1 MSNKNIIFI
10 GGTGLIGSSVLNYL
24 SKENKKV
31 YSLTRNPTEKR
42 SEFVEEIILN
52 FNSMELSKEIS
63 NWDHIYICLGRRI
76 KIWELLYVR
85 KKDREEHYKIE
96 HDYILN
102 VLKKGKKLGGKSISI
117 ISAIGAN
124 PKSSNFYLKTKGMTE
139 ESIKLL
145 GYENINIL
153 RPGHIITNKEI
164 NRTNFLIWLIDI
176 FSKFSNPF
184 LFGPLRRYRGIQ
196 LDIISKFMAK
206 KDCKGLNIFYYDD
219 FIS

>member
-1 MSNKNIIFI
+1 MSDKNIIFI

-52 FNSMELSKEIS
+52 FNTMELSKEIS

-76 KIWELLYVR
+76 KIRELLYIR

-96 HDYILN
+96 HDYIVN

-124 PKSSNFYLKTKGMTE
+124 PKSSNFYLKTK
-139 ESIKLL
+139 
-145 GYENINIL
+145 
-153 RPGHIITNKEI
+153 KEI